1 MNSIVVNICREGF
14 KMKRFIT
21 KICAV
26 ALVAAAG
33 FLLTANAVALD
44 VKLTDYLAYL
54 EVDHDGEQVRIQRIQ
69 DTSNVL
75 NDGFSKTS
83 RKCPPFCIQPM
94 KVAPGVATVGEAE
107 IFRFMERELADGNGM
122 IVDARTISWYKKGTI
137 PGSVNIPFTEFVGE
151 SDAPETIKAL
161 KQLGGVQRDEV
172 NWITRSF
179 EKLMAAL
186 GLFNAD
192 QKTDAWDFSNAR
204 QVVFWCNGPWCGQS
218 PRAINGLLSHGYPPE
233 KVYYYR
239 GGMQMWKVLGLT
251 VVMPESAAAVAMK

>member
-1 MNSIVVNICREGF
+1 
-14 KMKRFIT
+14 MKHIIT
-21 KICAV
+21 KISAV
-26 ALVAAAG
+26 ALLASAG
-33 FLLTANAVALD
+33 FLLNTNAVALD

-54 EVDHDGEQVRIQRIQ
+54 EVDHNGEQVRIQRVQ

-75 NDGFSKTS
+75 QDGFAKTS

-94 KVAPGVATVGEAE
+94 KVAPGVSTVGEAE

-122 IVDARTISWYKKGTI
+122 IVDARTASWYQKGTI
-137 PGSVNIPFTEFVGE
+137 PGSVNIPFTEFVGDE
-151 SDAPETIKAL
+151 DAAETVSAL
-161 KQLGGVQRDEV
+161 EKLGGVQRGDV
-172 NWITRSF
+172 SWVTRSF
-179 EKLMAAL
+179 EKLMATL
-186 GLFNAD
+186 GLFGSD
-192 QKTDAWDFSNAR
+192 QKTDRWDFSDAK

-251 VVMPESAAAVAMK
+251 VVMPESPEAVAMK

>member
-1 MNSIVVNICREGF
+1 
-14 KMKRFIT
+14 MKHIIT
-21 KICAV
+21 KISAV
-26 ALVAAAG
+26 ALLASAG
-33 FLLTANAVALD
+33 FLLNTNAVALD

-54 EVDHDGEQVRIQRIQ
+54 EVDHNGEQVRIQRVQ

-75 NDGFSKTS
+75 QDGFAKTS

-94 KVAPGVATVGEAE
+94 KVAAGVSTVGEAE

-122 IVDARTISWYKKGTI
+122 IVDARTASWYQKGTI
-137 PGSVNIPFTEFVGE
+137 PGSVNIPFTEFVGDE
-151 SDAPETIKAL
+151 DAAETVSAL
-161 KQLGGVQRDEV
+161 EKLGGVQRGDV
-172 NWITRSF
+172 SWVTRSF
-179 EKLMAAL
+179 EKLMATL
-186 GLFNAD
+186 GLFGSD
-192 QKTDAWDFSNAR
+192 QKTDRWDFSDAK

-251 VVMPESAAAVAMK
+251 VVMPESPEAVAMK

>member
-1 MNSIVVNICREGF
+1 
-14 KMKRFIT
+14 MKHIIT
-21 KICAV
+21 KISAV
-26 ALVAAAG
+26 ALLASTG
-33 FLLTANAVALD
+33 FLLNTNAVALD

-54 EVDHDGEQVRIQRIQ
+54 EVDHNGEQVRIQRVQ

-75 NDGFSKTS
+75 QDGFAKTS

-94 KVAPGVATVGEAE
+94 KVAAGVSTVGEAE

-122 IVDARTISWYKKGTI
+122 IVDARTPSWYQKGTI
-137 PGSVNIPFTEFVGE
+137 PGSVNIPFTEFVGDE
-151 SDAPETIKAL
+151 DAAETVSAL
-161 KQLGGVQRDEV
+161 EKLGGVQRGDV
-172 NWITRSF
+172 SWVTRSF
-179 EKLMAAL
+179 EKLMATL
-186 GLFNAD
+186 GLFGSD
-192 QKTDAWDFSNAR
+192 QKTDKWDFSDAK

-251 VVMPESAAAVAMK
+251 VVMPESPEAVAMK

>member
-1 MNSIVVNICREGF
+1 
-14 KMKRFIT
+14 MKHIIT
-21 KICAV
+21 KISAV
-26 ALVAAAG
+26 ALLASAG
-33 FLLTANAVALD
+33 FLLNTNVVALD

-54 EVDHDGEQVRIQRIQ
+54 EVDHNGEQVRIQRVQ

-75 NDGFSKTS
+75 QDGFAKTS

-94 KVAPGVATVGEAE
+94 KVAAGVSTVGEAE

-122 IVDARTISWYKKGTI
+122 IVDARTASWYQKGTI
-137 PGSVNIPFTEFVGE
+137 PGSVNIPFTEFVGDE
-151 SDAPETIKAL
+151 DAAETVSAL
-161 KQLGGVQRDEV
+161 EKLGGVQRGDV
-172 NWITRSF
+172 SWVTRSF
-179 EKLMAAL
+179 EKLMATL
-186 GLFNAD
+186 GLFGSD
-192 QKTDAWDFSNAR
+192 QKTDRWDFSDAK

-251 VVMPESAAAVAMK
+251 VVMPESPEAVAMK